1 MKTSGKYNIIE
12 IIGKGGFATVYRA
25 RDRDLARDVAPK
37 VLDPLLM
44 CDPVWVKRFKRE
56 GRAVAG
62 FKHPHI
68 VSIYEI
74 GQAEGVLYIAMELA
88 EGGNLDARIQQLGR
102 LSWEETVRLV
112 EEMALARPT
121 ASAAGGA
128 PPAH

>member
-1 MKTSGKYNIIE
+1 MKTFGKYE
-12 IIGKGGFATVYRA
+12 IIAELGKGGFATVYRA
-25 RDRDLARDVAPK
+25 RDRDLARDVALK

-44 CDPVWVKRFKRE
+44 RDPVWVKRFKRE
-56 GRAVAG
+56 ARAVAG

-88 EGGNLDARIQQLGR
+88 EGGNLDARIQQFGR
-102 LSWEETVRLV
+102 LSWEETLRLV
-112 EEMALARPT
+112 EEMALAPDY
-121 ASAAGGA
+121 AHGKGGA